1 MERIQTAI
9 SKAREARRTQGDPAT
24 DPASDLAPGLPV
36 PGLPVGGAA
45 HTAAAQPAAAQTAAA
60 LAATFAPPSAADA
73 ADAAWA
79 GLMEFRPK
87 AAHLERGRVVSL
99 TGGATAAPFDSLR
112 TRLLY
117 LMRDKGWKRIA
128 VTSPGPGCG
137 KSTVAL
143 NLALSLARLADLR
156 TLLIDADMRRPAMAR
171 LLGASAQHQ
180 IADVLAGK
188 AKAGQNL
195 LRIGAN
201 LAVGT
206 NRMPVAH
213 TAELLQS
220 PVISEALDRIEAEFQ
235 PDLMIFDL
243 PPMQVS
249 DDTIAAMGLVDC
261 VLIVAAAE
269 STTVP
274 EIDRCERDLASRTN
288 VAGVILNK
296 VCHLEKT
303 EGYGYG
309 YY

>member
-9 SKAREARRTQGDPAT
+9 SKAREARRTQGDLVGDLPTAGAGEPA
-24 DPASDLAPGLPV
+24 LAVAP
-36 PGLPVGGAA
+36 
-45 HTAAAQPAAAQTAAA
+45 TAAA
-60 LAATFAPPSAADA
+60 LAATLAPPAAADA

-79 GLMEFRPK
+79 GLMEFRPNAK
-87 AAHLERGRVVSL
+87 HLERNRVVSL
-99 TGGATAAPFDSLR
+99 TGGSAAVPFDSLR

-128 VTSPGPGCG
+128 VTSPAPGCG
-137 KSTVAL
+137 KSIVAL
-143 NLALSLARLADLR
+143 NLALSLARLADVR
-156 TLLIDADMRRPAMAR
+156 TLLIDTDMRRPALLR
-171 LLGASAQHQ
+171 LLGASAHHQ
-180 IADVLAGK
+180 IAEVLAGK
-188 AKAGQNL
+188 SAPEEHL

-206 NRMPVAH
+206 NRMPVTH

-220 PVISEALDRIEAEFQ
+220 PAVAGALDRIEATFQ

-249 DDTIAAMGLVDC
+249 DDTMAALGLVDC

-269 STTVP
+269 STMVQ
-274 EIDRCERDLASRTN
+274 EIDRCERELAARTN
-288 VAGVILNK
+288 IAGVILNK
-296 VCHLEKT
+296 CRYLEKS
-303 EGYGYG
+303 EGYGY

>member
-9 SKAREARRTQGDPAT
+9 SKAREARKTQGDLVAV
-24 DPASDLAPGLPV
+24 DGAGASAAPPLAAPPL
-36 PGLPVGGAA
+36 A
-45 HTAAAQPAAAQTAAA
+45 AAA
-60 LAATFAPPSAADA
+60 LAATLAPPPASAAEA

-79 GLMEFRPK
+79 GLMEFRPNAK
-87 AAHLERGRVVSL
+87 HLGRGRVVSL
-99 TGGATAAPFDSLR
+99 TGGAAAVPFDSLR

-143 NLALSLARLADLR
+143 NLALSLARLADVR
-156 TLLIDADMRRPAMAR
+156 TLLIDADMRRPALLR
-171 LLGASAQHQ
+171 LLGASAHHQ

-188 AKAGQNL
+188 AAAGQHM

-206 NRMPVAH
+206 NRMPVGH
-213 TAELLQS
+213 SAELLQS
-220 PVISEALDRIEAEFQ
+220 PVVAGALDRIEAEFQ

-249 DDTIAAMGLVDC
+249 DDTMAALGLVDC
-261 VLIVAAAE
+261 ALIVAAAE
-269 STTVP
+269 STMVQ
-274 EIDRCERDLASRTN
+274 EIDRCERDLAARTN

-296 VCHLEKT
+296 CRYLEKS

>member
-1 MERIQTAI
+1 MAMERIQTAI
-9 SKAREARRTQGDPAT
+9 SKAREARKTQGDLAADLVRDEDAGAPPLAVAPAAT
-24 DPASDLAPGLPV
+24 LAASLAP
-36 PGLPVGGAA
+36 
-45 HTAAAQPAAAQTAAA
+45 
-60 LAATFAPPSAADA
+60 SEADA

-79 GLMEFRPK
+79 GLMEFRPNVK
-87 AAHLERGRVVSL
+87 HLERSRVVSL
-99 TGGATAAPFDSLR
+99 TGGAASAPFDSLR
-112 TRLLY
+112 TRLLH

-156 TLLIDADMRRPAMAR
+156 TVLIDADMRRPAMAR

-188 AKAGQNL
+188 AKAQANL

-206 NRMPVAH
+206 NRMPVAQ

-235 PDLMIFDL
+235 PDLMVFDL
-243 PPMQVS
+243 PPLQVS

-261 VLIVAAAE
+261 VLIVAAAGT
-269 STTVP
+269 TTVP
-274 EIDRCERDLASRTN
+274 EIDRCERDLAARTN

-296 VCHLEKT
+296 ARYLEKT

>member
-9 SKAREARRTQGDPAT
+9 SKAREARKTQGDLAGDVARDEDAGAPA
-24 DPASDLAPGLPV
+24 LAVAP
-36 PGLPVGGAA
+36 
-45 HTAAAQPAAAQTAAA
+45 TAAA
-60 LAATFAPPSAADA
+60 LAATLAPPASADT
-73 ADAAWA
+73 AWA

-87 AAHLERGRVVSL
+87 PAHLDRNRVVSL
-99 TGGATAAPFDSLR
+99 TGGAAAAPFDSLR
-112 TRLLY
+112 TRLLH
-117 LMRDKGWKRIA
+117 LMRDKGWKRLA

-143 NLALSLARLADLR
+143 NLSLSLARLADVR
-156 TLLIDADMRRPAMAR
+156 TLLIDADMRRPALMR

-180 IADVLAGK
+180 IADVLAGT
-188 AKAGQNL
+188 AAPGQNM

-206 NRMPVAH
+206 NKLPVAH

-220 PVISEALDRIEAEFQ
+220 PLMAEALDRIDAEFR

-249 DDTIAAMGLVDC
+249 DDTMAALGLVDC

-269 STTVP
+269 STTVQ
-274 EIDRCERDLASRTN
+274 EIDRCERELAARTN

-296 VCHLEKT
+296 ARYLDKS
-303 EGYGYG
+303 EGYGYS